1 MTLKYLFTVLPLLI
15 VVISTNLLASTRCEF
30 DSAKNTYNCYGTVGT
45 PAIGTV
51 NTNKDLTVSGHYENN
66 GSHFQSMD
74 FGSATI
80 MRYFLESQGTHKF
93 TVNNIQYCI
102 ECSSSLKKKA
112 SKKQAKI

>member
-1 MTLKYLFTVLPLLI
+1 MLAFYAMPILVLKKKTIRVYKYMTLKYLFTVLPLLI

-80 MRYFLESQGTHKF
+80 MRYR
-93 TVNNIQYCI
+93 
-102 ECSSSLKKKA
+102 
-112 SKKQAKI
+112 